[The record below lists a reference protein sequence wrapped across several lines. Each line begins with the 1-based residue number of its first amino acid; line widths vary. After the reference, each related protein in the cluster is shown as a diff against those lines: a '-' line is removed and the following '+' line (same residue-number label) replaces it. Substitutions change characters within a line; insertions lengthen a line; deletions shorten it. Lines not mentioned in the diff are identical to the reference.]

1 MEFLLRV
8 AVKQGNLGR
17 VEEALRLPGVNP
29 NVKASRDITSHTP
42 LTLAVEHD
50 KLDIVK
56 LLLKHP
62 ACDPNMKVKVFFHYS
77 SALIL

>member
-1 MEFLLRV
+1 M
-8 AVKQGNLGR
+8 KQGNLGR

-42 LTLAVEHD
+42 LTLAVEQD
-50 KLDIVK
+50 KFDIIK

-62 ACDPNMKVKVFFHYS
+62 ACDPNMKVRVFLYS
-77 SALIL
+77 LALILYVIM